1 MNKRQ
6 HFIASFLILL
16 FMGCSAQLSAQY
28 RGTVVDAADNSP
40 LPGAVV
46 KAGQK
51 SAMTD
56 MEGRWTLDAKE
67 GSTVTVSFVDV

>member
-6 HFIASFLILL
+6 HFIASFLVLL
-16 FMGCSAQLSAQY
+16 FVGCSAQLSAQY

-56 MEGRWTLDAKE
+56 M
-67 GSTVTVSFVDV
+67 